1 MLRTSEIDIRALL
14 DELDEPLV
22 HVTDVVADELQ
33 DDGFDGVCVQHD
45 GCRSI
50 L

>member
-22 HVTDVVADELQ
+22 HVIDVIADEQ
-33 DDGFDGVCVQHD
+33 PEDGFDGVCVQHD